1 MADTLQTPDAPQAQ
15 FSAET
20 VDAQGKP
27 VHIYA
32 IDNTPRTVQQFDAAM
47 DEYDKTKR
55 NPTGFVIAQPGVKD
69 WMNEKWEAVQ
79 NKIQPVIQSQFKNMG
94 ESLAETVNLPVQG
107 ITALG
112 EKAGILPPGY
122 SQAGTEAAIETG
134 GKLGPF
140 VGSTIRRPEDAAATV
155 ASLAFPASAAMKG
168 GLSLR
173 SIVQKAIQEGAVT
186 TAAWTGAKSVSSD
199 PPTKG
204 EVILTTLANTAAGG
218 AEGAMA
224 GWVDKYLKA
233 GRKEKVA
240 QELIDIVDQSKVSA
254 GSTKYTFDQVA
265 STKKFSEMV
274 QKGTDGL
281 RGELDDIVKTY
292 VDDVSNVLPV
302 QFGKNEKISFTS
314 KVRKVEEAGNEVLRA
329 VGTDDYA
336 KKVSAYN
343 DAVIAARSFVTSNI
357 ANVPGSAP
365 LLVKV
370 NDVMERKTQQLLA
383 FTDAAEMLNVF
394 SDVGQKGE
402 FTPVNIHNA
411 LRDRYLGDPN
421 KLMGQTERALGYGQN
436 PLDIPQGGV
445 QAPAPVWAQGLGL
458 VQKMIPG
465 PINRLPNIADTIKG
479 PAVMPWE
486 LSRDPFGRLGQGAI
500 RTGIQTGAQ
509 QGVIQPLVDESK
521 RETAQNN
528 AMKSFT
534 GSGKK

>member
-1 MADTLQTPDAPQAQ
+1 MADTTQTPEAPQTQ

-20 VDAQGKP
+20 TDASGNM

-32 IDNTPRTVQQFDAAM
+32 IDNTPRTVQQFDQAM

-69 WMNEKWEAVQ
+69 WINEKWEAVQ
-79 NKIQPVIQSQFKNMG
+79 NVVQPQFKKMGQSMG
-94 ESLAETVNLPVQG
+94 ETINLPVQG
-107 ITALG
+107 LTALG

-134 GKLGPF
+134 GNVGEFLG
-140 VGSTIRRPEDAAATV
+140 SSIRRPEDAAATV
-155 ASLAFPASAAMKG
+155 ASMAFPASAAMKG

-173 SIVQKAIQEGAVT
+173 SIVQKAVAEGAIT
-186 TAAWTGAKSVSSD
+186 TTAWTGAKAVSSD

-204 EVILTTLANTAAGG
+204 EVILTALANTAAGG

-224 GWVDKYLKA
+224 GWVDKYLKV

-240 QELIDIVDQSKVSA
+240 QEIIDIVDESKVSA

-292 VDDVSNVLPV
+292 VDDVNSVLPRSLS
-302 QFGKNEKISFTS
+302 KNEKISFTS
-314 KVRKVEEAGNEVLRA
+314 RVRKVEEAGNEVLRA
-329 VGTDDYA
+329 VGTPDYA
-336 KKVSAYN
+336 KKVIDYN
-343 DAVIAARSFVTSNI
+343 AEVNNVRSFVTNTFSNV
-357 ANVPGSAP
+357 NNPGP
-365 LLVKV
+365 MMIRV
-370 NDVMERKTQQLLA
+370 NDVLERKGAQLRS
-383 FTDAAEMLNVF
+383 FNDAAELLNVF

-421 KLMGQTERALGYGQN
+421 KLMGPTEKAVGYGQN
-436 PLDIPQGGV
+436 PLDIPKGGV
-445 QAPAPVWAQGLGL
+445 QAPAPVWAQGAGL
-458 VQKMIPG
+458 VQRMIPG
-465 PINRLPNIADTIKG
+465 LNKMPNIADTIKG

-486 LSRDPFGRLGQGAI
+486 LSKDPFGRFGQGAL
-500 RTGIQTGAQ
+500 RSGIQTGAQ
-509 QGVIQPLVDESK
+509 QQVIQPLVSDAQ